1 MKVVKRD
8 GRSVVFDRD
17 KIKNAVLKAFEE
29 VDGEI
34 TQESKNKSSD
44 IASYIANQEKEE
56 LSVEEIQDMVEEKL
70 MQSRRK
76 DVAKAFILY
85 RNDRTRIRENK
96 TQLMKDITE
105 NLWQQTS
112 KTKMQIS
119 MKNLLVEELV
129 KPAMLC

>member
-105 NLWQQTS
+105 KLMATNVQNQN
-112 KTKMQIS
+112 K
-119 MKNLLVEELV
+119 VCYEEM
-129 KPAMLC
+129 A